1 MRVLVLTLSMLVAG
15 VLVATVVAAASA
27 ADPSSAAGSAALCD
41 APSLRASASAAA
53 SGAAQAPAAGAT
65 TQAASA
71 SGAASANPTADASQA
86 AAPHAAAADA
96 AATPQLTPLLVEPL
110 SRPVPVRGADGRTHL
125 LYELLLTNATSG
137 DVTLRGV
144 TVHDASAADAPP
156 LATFDAARAATMLQP
171 LGTRS
176 ASARLGNAQAGVL
189 FVALA
194 LDGSVAVPASLT
206 HELALDAEAVP
217 GGSDFRERAG
227 VVEVDRTRVVPVLG
241 PPLEAG
247 EGYLPADGCC
257 TAVRHIR
264 AGLPIDGRLVYAQ
277 RFAID
282 WEQIDGTRRFVNG
295 DPKDP
300 ASYTIHGKQV
310 IAAGDGKVVSVVD
323 GLPEQ
328 VPGALPQGI
337 GIAQADGNA
346 VVQDL
351 GDGAYALY
359 AHMQPGSIRV
369 KVGDVLRRGDA
380 IGLVGNSGNSSAP
393 HLHFH
398 VMDGPSPLGAS
409 GLPYVL
415 ESFTVT
421 GGYPSTEV
429 FDAVEN
435 TTEPLPVT
443 TLPTPQQHTRA
454 LPLDLSVVTL
464 P

>member
-1 MRVLVLTLSMLVAG
+1 LRG
-15 VLVATVVAAASA
+15 AAAALALLFATGVARGGDRIASPDA
-27 ADPSSAAGSAALCD
+27 PATGALCD
-41 APSLRASASAAA
+41 APSPRMLAA
-53 SGAAQAPAAGAT
+53 
-65 TQAASA
+65 
-71 SGAASANPTADASQA
+71 
-86 AAPHAAAADA
+86 AAAADEPKPSD
-96 AATPQLTPLLVEPL
+96 AATTELPRLTPLLVEPL

-125 LYELLLTNATSG
+125 LYELLLTNATHAET
-137 DVTLRGV
+137 TLQGV
-144 TVHDASAADAPP
+144 TVRDADGTRRVLAA
-156 LATFDAARAATMLQP
+156 FDAAAVASMLQP

-176 ASARLGNAQAGVL
+176 ATARLASGQAGVL

-194 LDGSVAVPASLT
+194 LDDASTVPARLE
-206 HELALDAEAVP
+206 HEIAVGAAALP
-217 GGSDFRERAG
+217 GGGSTTEGQGLVD
-227 VVEVDRTRVVPVLG
+227 VDRTRAVPVLG
-241 PPLEAG
+241 APLEAG

-264 AGLPIDGRLVYAQ
+264 AGLPIDGKLVYAQ

-282 WEQIDGTRRFVNG
+282 WEQIDGARRFVNG

-300 ASYTIHGKQV
+300 ASYTIYGKQV
-310 IAAGDGKVVSVVD
+310 IAAGDGAVVSVLD
-323 GLPEQ
+323 GLPDQ

-337 GIAQADGNA
+337 GIAQADGNS

-351 GDGAYALY
+351 GGGAYALY
-359 AHMQPGSIRV
+359 AHMQRGSLRV
-369 KVGDVLRRGDA
+369 KVGDVLRRGDP

-409 GLPYVL
+409 GIPYVL
-415 ESFTVT
+415 ERFAVT
-421 GGYPSTEV
+421 GAYPSTEA

-443 TLPTPQQHTRA
+443 PAAAPQERTRV

-464 P
+464 PR

>member
-27 ADPSSAAGSAALCD
+27 ADPSSAAGSGALCD
-41 APSLRASASAAA
+41 APTLRASASAAA
-53 SGAAQAPAAGAT
+53 TGAATEGAPAPAAAAP

-71 SGAASANPTADASQA
+71 RGAASANLSGQAPQA
-86 AAPHAAAADA
+86 AAANEPP
-96 AATPQLTPLLVEPL
+96 TPQLTPLLVEPL